1 MYQESDFSSY
11 ERLLYIEGPLP
22 MGPGEPLEK
31 NFTDSPIQGRYV
43 VVQREAANAN
53 DDKNFLEIKELMV
66 WGV

>member
-22 MGPGEPLEK
+22 VGPGEPLEK

-43 VVQREAANAN
+43 VVQREAAS
-53 DDKNFLEIKELMV
+53 DDKNLLEINELMV